1 MRELDL
7 EILFKE
13 KREEPISV
21 SISAVDS
28 WLKGGIVFVGL
39 FATLK
44 WLFTKKMWLMLTSIS
59 SISIVTILAIV
70 QFNSKPS
77 TDLKSTNKIP
87 IETKSKSR
95 ELKPEEMDVTENKVN
110 PTVEKGFMSEL
121 YDMALLSPNQ
131 LFTEQEKNSIE
142 PVDYKFL
149 NVAKDNEPKDHF
161 SRIDANGFVHFTL
174 VNGNSCSIQNTI
186 VYEEGETPLDYSI
199 KNGTLYLNSA
209 NENKATDL
217 IITVTDLEKIK
228 LNGFCEMVTSSTFE
242 STDLELE
249 VNGFTNL
256 NLDFNVKE
264 LEVDMNGE
272 TKGSLNLKGRNFDYE
287 SNGFCDVEIECDFEQ
302 SRIEVNG
309 FSKIK
314 LFGTSTTTIMEVTGE
329 SKLSAEEF
337 TSQELFLK
345 VSGFNEKIETAVSS
359 RLDVE
364 ISGKNSVVISGSPEI
379 VHQEVTEGSKLKMK

>member
-7 EILFKE
+7 EALFKE

-59 SISIVTILAIV
+59 CISIVTILAIV

-77 TDLKSTNKIP
+77 TDLKSTNKAP

-95 ELKPEEMDVTENKVN
+95 EVKPEEVDVTENKVN
-110 PTVEKGFMSEL
+110 PTVGKGFMSEL

-142 PVDYKFL
+142 PVDYKFP
-149 NVAKDNEPKDHF
+149 NVVKDNESKDHF

-174 VNGNSCSIQNTI
+174 VNGKSCSIQNTI
-186 VYEEGETPLDYSI
+186 VYGEGETPLDYSI

-242 STDLELE
+242 STDLEIDA
-249 VNGFTNL
+249 NGFTNFTVDL
-256 NLDFNVKE
+256 NVKDLE
-264 LEVDMNGE
+264 LDLNGE
-272 TKGSLNLKGRNFDYE
+272 TKGTLNLKSKNLDFE
-287 SNGFCDVEIECDFEQ
+287 SNGFSDVEIECDFEQ

-314 LFGTSTTTIMEVTGE
+314 FIGSCVTTIMEVTGE

-345 VSGFNEKIETAVSS
+345 VSGFNEKIETVVSS

>member
-7 EILFKE
+7 EALLRE
-13 KREEPISV
+13 KREEPTSV
-21 SISAVDS
+21 SITAVDS
-28 WLKGGIVFVGL
+28 WLKGGIAFVGL
-39 FATLK
+39 FASLK

-70 QFNSKPS
+70 QLNSTPS
-77 TDLKSTNKIP
+77 TPLKSGRNVRN
-87 IETKSKSR
+87 ETKI
-95 ELKPEEMDVTENKVN
+95 LKPEVKPEKV
-110 PTVEKGFMSEL
+110 VETKTNEYAPVHQGFMTDM

-142 PVDYKFL
+142 PVDYKFP
-149 NVAKDNEPKDHF
+149 NVVKDNEPKDHF

-186 VYEEGETPLDYSI
+186 VYEEGVTPLDYSI
-199 KNGTLYLNSA
+199 KNGTLYLISS

-242 STDLELE
+242 STDLEIDA
-249 VNGFTNL
+249 NGFTNFTVDL
-256 NLDFNVKE
+256 NVKDLE
-264 LEVDMNGE
+264 LDMNGE
-272 TKGSLNLKGRNFDYE
+272 TKGQLNLKGKSLDVE
-287 SNGFCDVEIECDFEQ
+287 SNGFSDVEIECDFEQ

-314 LFGTSTTTIMEVTGE
+314 FIGTCVTTIMEVTGE

-345 VSGFNEKIETAVSS
+345 VSGFNKKIETAVSS
-359 RLDVE
+359 KLDVE
-364 ISGKNSVVISGSPEI
+364 ISGKNSVVINGSPQI
-379 VHQEVTEGSKLKMK
+379 VHQEVTEGSKLKIK